1 MRFKRE
7 GLLQN
12 GIDVDLPR
20 FGYHLI
26 VCVDGN
32 QDLDGVVASIHNLS
46 QKGATVHPR
55 QLEIADDDTERL
67 TLKFHQT
74 RFRRI
79 ESSPGGRSG

>member
-26 VCVDGN
+26 VCVAGN
-32 QDLDGVVASIHNLS
+32 QDLDDVVASSHDLS
-46 QKGATVHPR
+46 
-55 QLEIADDDTERL
+55 
-67 TLKFHQT
+67 
-74 RFRRI
+74 
-79 ESSPGGRSG
+79 